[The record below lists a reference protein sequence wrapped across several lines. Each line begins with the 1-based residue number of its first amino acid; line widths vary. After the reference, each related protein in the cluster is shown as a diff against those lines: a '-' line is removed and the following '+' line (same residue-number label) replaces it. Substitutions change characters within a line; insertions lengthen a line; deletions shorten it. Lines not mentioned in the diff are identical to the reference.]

1 MFFPS
6 RMTEAHGTRLVV
18 RGRAFVGRCSTA
30 LAVMLAGASLATS
43 RVAHGEP
50 AYGVAPAPPAK
61 ARSAPSCP
69 MLGMSY
75 LPARELFERAEGP
88 RQADAIAA
96 GIMFREQRLFVERE
110 QAATEPP
117 RKVGRNAAFERAL
130 PGFSLELGRLSR
142 APKGKDGGREPSRL
156 VSASASLA
164 VPLPWGR
171 DFRLFVDRHREL
183 FGIRADPRVRV
194 VEAENESIRLK
205 YPNGAM
211 SDGRVVAFDTGYL
224 EGCHLHEEH
233 TFHNISNDLHE
244 DEPYLSAA
252 PAVSAEEAVRRFQ
265 DIAPYVAID
274 TQEPVRLVI
283 VTGRTGGARLVW
295 RVAYHYDC
303 LWWYAHKVLGITTN
317 HFHAELDA
325 FSGSLL

>member
-6 RMTEAHGTRLVV
+6 RMSGADGTPIVAR
-18 RGRAFVGRCSTA
+18 RGAFVGRFRSAMAVA
-30 LAVMLAGASLATS
+30 LVGASLATS
-43 RVAHGEP
+43 TVAHGEP
-50 AYGVAPAPPAK
+50 AHEAPRAPVAK
-61 ARSAPSCP
+61 ARSVPSCP
-69 MLGMSY
+69 RYGMAH
-75 LPARELFERAEGP
+75 LPARELFERGEGP
-88 RQADAIAA
+88 RQAEAIEA
-96 GIMFREQRLFVERE
+96 GIMFREQRLFIERE
-110 QAATEPP
+110 KAATEPP
-117 RKVGRNAAFERAL
+117 RPVGRNAAFERAL
-130 PGFSLELGRLSR
+130 PGFSLELGPLSHG
-142 APKGKDGGREPSRL
+142 AKVGAGGREAVRI

-194 VEAENESIRLK
+194 VEAENERIRLK
-205 YPNGAM
+205 YPNGAT
-211 SDGRVVAFDTGYL
+211 SDGRVVAFDTGYF

-252 PAVSAEEAVRRFQ
+252 PAFSAEEAVRRFQ
-265 DIAPYVAID
+265 DIAPYVTID
-274 TQEPVRLVI
+274 TEEPVRLVI
-283 VTGRTGGARLVW
+283 VTGRTGVARLVW

-303 LWWYAHKVLGITTN
+303 LWWYADVVAGVKTYDS
-317 HFHAELDA
+317 HAELDA